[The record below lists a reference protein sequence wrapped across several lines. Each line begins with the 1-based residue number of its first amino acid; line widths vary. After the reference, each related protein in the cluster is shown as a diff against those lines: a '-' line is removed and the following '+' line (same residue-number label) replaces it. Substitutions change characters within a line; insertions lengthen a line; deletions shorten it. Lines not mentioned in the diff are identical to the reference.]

1 MEDRQR
7 LEGIIEELNMY
18 KGQAD
23 MLNQQI
29 ETLKAT
35 ISDLSIAME
44 TLDSIKGKNKP
55 ETLVPIGAGS
65 FLITEIKNT
74 EEVIVGLGSGAAV
87 KKKIDDAKDSIED
100 QKKELEGIMQKMVG
114 DLQKISEIIMQKTPE
129 AEELVQKLEG
139 GQL

>member
-1 MEDRQR
+1 MEERQR
-7 LEGIIEELNMY
+7 LEEIINELNMY

-35 ISDLSIAME
+35 ISDLSIAQE
-44 TLDSIKGKNKP
+44 TLEYIKGKKSP

-87 KKKIDDAKDSIED
+87 KKSIDDAKESIED
-100 QKKELEGIMQKMVG
+100 QKKELEAVMQKMMT
-114 DLQKISEIIMQKTPE
+114 DLQKISDIIVQKSPE
-129 AEELVQKLEG
+129 AEELIQRLEG
-139 GQL
+139 TSS